1 MRTRMGVTG
10 GAHGARRTVHRLA
23 AATTATALIGIG
35 LAVAAAPA
43 SAASVDFTCRFASGT
58 TAFQFATPVTVTLS
72 PAAPKANKSTTATIT
87 YANGFKNG
95 PVALPAGNLFA
106 ESTLKINGATT
117 KMKMTHATQGNPT
130 DQAYSLPPA
139 KVTFKAKSGANTIVL
154 TQVVHWHSV
163 FGLSAS
169 TKCVPPGGSATVSSF
184 TASAGTTSSGTKTG
198 SKSAACPPGTTIPN
212 LCSSGGSKT
221 KSTVTTA
228 SGAVVLVTGG
238 TPAQPAAAKPRTAL
252 PRTGPDDAWRTGLA
266 AVIALQLGLILAVR
280 MSRKSRRPA
289 GSR

>member
-10 GAHGARRTVHRLA
+10 GAYGARRTVHRLA

-35 LAVAAAPA
+35 FALAAAPA
-43 SAASVDFTCRFASGT
+43 NAASVDFTCRFASGT

-228 SGAVVLVTGG
+228 SGTVVLVTGG